1 MRTKQ
6 AKLRAV
12 SADPKYGSTLISQL
26 INRSMVDGKK
36 TVAQKHVYTAL
47 EMVAQKTKQKPLEV
61 LESALRNITPQM
73 EVRPRR
79 VGGASY
85 QVPMP
90 VRTRRGFS
98 LAVRWLVI
106 EANKR
111 PNKEFHTYSEKL
123 AAEILSAVDNTGGAI
138 EKKLTS
144 HRMAEANKAFSHFRW

>member
-6 AKLRAV
+6 AKLRETV
-12 SADPKYGSTLISQL
+12 ADSKYGSVLVSQL
-26 INRSMVDGKK
+26 INRSMRSGKK
-36 TVAQKHVYTAL
+36 TVAQKHVYMAL
-47 EMVAQKTKQKPLEV
+47 EMVAEKTSKKPLEI

-73 EVRPRR
+73 EVRTRR

-90 VRTRRGFS
+90 VRTRRGAS
-98 LAVRWLVI
+98 LAVRWLVN

-111 PNKEFHTYSEKL
+111 ANSEFHTFAEKL
-123 AAEILSAVDNTGGAI
+123 AAEILAAADNTGGSI

-144 HRMAEANKAFSHFRW
+144 HRMAES

>member
-6 AKLRAV
+6 AKTRTVEPDL
-12 SADPKYGSTLISQL
+12 KYNSLLVAKL
-26 INRSMVDGKK
+26 INRSMVSGKK
-36 TVAQKHVYTAL
+36 SVAQKHVYQAL
-47 EMVAQKTKQKPLEV
+47 QQAAEKSGKKPLEV
-61 LESALRNITPQM
+61 LEDAVANISPQM
-73 EVRPRR
+73 EVRSRR

-90 VRTRRGFS
+90 VRSRRAAS
-98 LAVRWLVI
+98 LAIRWLVI

-111 PNKEFHTYSEKL
+111 SNSEHHTYADKL
-123 AAEILSAVDNTGGAI
+123 AAELLAALENSGGAV

>member
-6 AKLRAV
+6 AKLREAV
-12 SADPKYGSTLISQL
+12 ADPKYGSVLVSQL
-26 INRSMVDGKK
+26 INRSMRDGKK
-36 TVAQKHVYTAL
+36 TVAQGHVYTAL
-47 EMVAQKTKQKPLEV
+47 EMVAEKTGKKPLEA

-73 EVRPRR
+73 EVRTRR

-90 VRTRRGFS
+90 VRTRRGSS
-98 LAVRWLVI
+98 LAIRWLVM

-111 PNKEFHTYSEKL
+111 SNKEFHTYAEKL
-123 AAEILSAVDNTGGAI
+123 AAEILAAVDNTGGAI

-144 HRMAEANKAFSHFRW
+144 HRMAESNKAFSHFRW